1 VTDLATEAL
10 PSAALYDAV
19 PGQERAVEQLRRS
32 AAHPVH
38 AYLFAGPPGSGKLEA
53 ALGFAASLLC
63 PHGGDGTCRD
73 CRQAL
78 AGSHADL
85 LVVERTGAYI
95 RRPEAEEIIRIA
107 ARTPVEGRR
116 KVLVLV
122 DFHLVQEV
130 APMLLKTIEEPPPST
145 VFVILADHVPAEL
158 VTIASRC
165 VRCDFQPLDSGTI
178 RARLEAEGA
187 APEAAAEAARAAG
200 GRIDRARLLVGD
212 PDIAHRRALWEGVP
226 SRLDGTGAV
235 AAVTAAELL
244 ASIDGAK
251 VFDALRQ
258 RQAEEVAALEERAEL
273 TGERVARKEL
283 EDRHKREQR
292 RLRTD
297 ELRWGLAAMAG
308 AYRDRAVGAASAR
321 AVAAATAA
329 VAAIHAAAEALIRN
343 PNETLLLQ
351 SLLIG
356 LQPPG

>member
-1 VTDLATEAL
+1 ML
-10 PSAALYDAV
+10 PSLTLYDAV

-38 AYLFAGPPGSGKLEA
+38 AYLFAGPPGTGKLEA

-63 PHGGDGTCRD
+63 PNGGDGTCRD
-73 CRQAL
+73 CRLAL
-78 AGSHADL
+78 AGTHADV
-85 LVVERTGAYI
+85 LVVEREGAYI
-95 RRPEAEEIIRIA
+95 RRKDADEIIRVA

-122 DFHLVQEV
+122 DFHLVEEV

-145 VFVILADHVPAEL
+145 VFVILADYVPAEL

-165 VRCDFQPLDSGTI
+165 VRCDFHPLAEPAI
-178 RARLEAEGA
+178 RDRLQAEGVPPDA
-187 APEAAAEAARAAG
+187 AVEAARAAG
-200 GRIDRARLLVGD
+200 GRIDRARLLAAD
-212 PDIAHRRALWEGVP
+212 PDVAARRLLWERVP
-226 SRLDGTGAV
+226 STLDGTGAT
-235 AAVTAAELL
+235 AAVTAAGLL

-258 RQAEEVAALEERAEL
+258 RQATESAALDERAKL
-273 TGERVARKEL
+273 TGERAARKEL

-297 ELRWGLAAMAG
+297 ELRWGLTTLVG
-308 AYRDRAVGAASAR
+308 AYRDRAIAHASVR
-321 AVAAATAA
+321 SVAEAGTAM
-329 VAAIHAAAEALIRN
+329 AAIQAAAEALIRN
-343 PNETLLLQ
+343 PNESLLLQ

-356 LQPPG
+356 LQPPR

>member
-1 VTDLATEAL
+1 ML
-10 PSAALYDAV
+10 PSPALYDAV
-19 PGQERAVEQLRRS
+19 PGQEPAVELLRRS
-32 AAHPVH
+32 AARPVH
-38 AYLFAGPPGSGKLEA
+38 AYLFAGPPGTGKLEA

-63 PHGGDGTCRD
+63 PNGGDATCRD

-78 AGSHADL
+78 AGTHADL
-85 LVVERTGAYI
+85 LVVEREGAYI
-95 RRPEAEEIIRIA
+95 RKKDAEEIIRVA

-165 VRCDFQPLDSGTI
+165 VRCEFHPLAEETI

-187 APEAAAEAARAAG
+187 SPDAAAEAARAAG

-212 PDIAHRRALWEGVP
+212 PDVAARRSLWEGVP
-226 SRLDGTGAV
+226 SRLDGTGAT
-235 AAVTAAELL
+235 AAVTVADLM

-251 VFDALRQ
+251 VFDALRE
-258 RQAEEVAALEERAEL
+258 RQSAEVAALEERATL
-273 TGERVARKEL
+273 TGERPARKEL

-297 ELRWGLAAMAG
+297 ELRWGLTTLVG
-308 AYRDRAVGAASAR
+308 CYRDRATAGSSAR
-321 AVAAATAA
+321 DVAQSASAVAAVQT
-329 VAAIHAAAEALIRN
+329 AAEALIRN

-351 SLLIG
+351 SLLVG
-356 LQPPG
+356 LQPPR